1 MRNVMENTAYPRQEG
16 TEKELSFPSSNKNR
30 NVLFNLALTSFSF
43 QYNESVYVLMSYFY
57 SVM

>member
-1 MRNVMENTAYPRQEG
+1 MENTAYPRQEG